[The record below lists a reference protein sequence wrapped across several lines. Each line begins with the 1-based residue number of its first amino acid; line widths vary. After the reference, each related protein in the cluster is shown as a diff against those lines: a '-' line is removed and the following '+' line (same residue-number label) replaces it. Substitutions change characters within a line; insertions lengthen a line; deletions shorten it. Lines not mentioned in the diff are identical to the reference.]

1 VRRLLWVVLVAGICI
16 STASIATACRRV
28 SRVIDGVALWNP
40 ERGIVV
46 VTSKTLTYRGTLLGL
61 LWGILKRTMGVPSP
75 ASTVSLE
82 SSVTQV
88 HEGRTDTFRLEGGV
102 HGLSVINGDIFGRT
116 TDGVIVRFDLRR
128 NTFAIA
134 DAAERGAYWQ
144 SSNPYADHS
153 WSHDDRFLNGT
164 AAATTIRLADG
175 SYRISSSM
183 VGSTKVYQLTGGSV
197 ASVIATIDE
206 TPSWCADR

>member
-1 VRRLLWVVLVAGICI
+1 
-16 STASIATACRRV
+16 
-28 SRVIDGVALWNP
+28 
-40 ERGIVV
+40 VV
-46 VTSKTLTYRGTLLGL
+46 VTSKTVTNRGTLVGI
-61 LWGILKRTMGVPSP
+61 LWGIFKQTMGVPSP

-88 HEGRTDTFRLEGGV
+88 REGRTDTFRLEGGV
-102 HGLSVINGDIFGRT
+102 HRLKLINGDIFGRIS
-116 TDGVIVRFDLRR
+116 DGAIVRFDLRR
-128 NTFAIA
+128 NTVATA
-134 DAAERGAYWQ
+134 DAAERGAYLH
-144 SSNPYADHS
+144 SSNPYADRG
-153 WSHDDRFLNGT
+153 WTHDDRFLNGT

-197 ASVIATIDE
+197 TSVIATVDE